1 MLEVVLCE
9 LLLVLLLVLMLLLL
23 ILTSLILLMLFL
35 RGQHY
40 IVIGVENGRSV
51 IELPAFPFRGLHL
64 VSMRMLSSVLNLTQV
79 YSKCLLWSSDQ
90 CTLSFLTVHIQHS
103 QRSTSVTYMSS

>member
-1 MLEVVLCE
+1 MLVVLCE
-9 LLLVLLLVLMLLLL
+9 LVLLLVLMLLLL

-40 IVIGVENGRSV
+40 FVVSIGVEYARSV
-51 IELPAFPFRGLHL
+51 IELPAFPLGGLHL
-64 VSMRMLSSVLNLTQV
+64 VSMCMLRSVLNLTQI